1 LKIQLKRM
9 VGGYCRDSSCLT
21 GGAGLNHETGF
32 PEMRAEV
39 EEALGLVYKL

>member
-1 LKIQLKRM
+1 M